1 MKTNYKIFLNIT
13 GILIIVNILIDAFTN
28 LWGEINTADYINGVL
43 VIFLILFATQVYSKK

>member
-1 MKTNYKIFLNIT
+1 MKTNYKMFLNIT

-28 LWGEINTADYINGVL
+28 LWGETNTADYINGVL

>member
-28 LWGEINTADYINGVL
+28 LWGETNTADYINGVL